1 MATIKSYVKIFLNSG
16 NNIESAEE
24 MKNAILSSGGVP
36 SVKVTVSGPPETS
49 TFSTVR
55 LEGVSTI
62 SNIEYSEEGSRV
74 WKAYKIGPG
83 KLIQWEKLDVQPKA
97 EIPKL
102 SAIDCDAC
110 GKNAQFKTVTS
121 KKAKTSPKQGN
132 TTGPCNSPSSDESSS
147 DESNVGLFSL
157 PEEGCVKRYQWFSS
171 LRRHL
176 ECGRQLLAIENESLF
191 N

>member
-24 MKNAILSSGGVP
+24 MKNAILSLGGVA
-36 SVKVTVSGPPETS
+36 SVNFTILGPPEAS

-62 SNIEYSEEGSRV
+62 SNIEYSEEGLHV

-83 KLIQWEKLDVQPKA
+83 KLIQWEKLDVQLNA

-110 GKNAQFKTVTS
+110 
-121 KKAKTSPKQGN
+121 
-132 TTGPCNSPSSDESSS
+132 
-147 DESNVGLFSL
+147 
-157 PEEGCVKRYQWFSS
+157 
-171 LRRHL
+171 
-176 ECGRQLLAIENESLF
+176 
-191 N
+191 